1 MVDAIVGSIEVTTL
15 GGPSVVDVG
24 VDFGPS
30 GERGS
35 YYFVG
40 NGNPNIS
47 GTIIGQTPKVF
58 DMYLN
63 LLPTDEDYLFLYQ
76 YQYVNGSYVWVKL
89 VDLVPNTYNESELR
103 VFESG
108 TLSFNIPVSN
118 VVALNLIP
126 NISSSNLSIQHSI
139 LNNLSPLVSTIIVGE
154 ISTVGDLIML
164 PITIKAKEL
173 SGSSWLDLDGSYRV
187 DLSISVV

>member
-1 MVDAIVGSIEVTTL
+1 
-15 GGPSVVDVG
+15 
-24 VDFGPS
+24 
-30 GERGS
+30 
-35 YYFVG
+35 
-40 NGNPNIS
+40 
-47 GTIIGQTPKVF
+47 
-58 DMYLN
+58 MYLN
-63 LLPTDEDYLFLYQ
+63 LLSTDEDYLFLYQ

-89 VDLVPNTYNESELR
+89 VDLIPNTYNESELR

-108 TLSFNIPVSN
+108 VLSFNIPVSN

-126 NISSSNLSIQHSI
+126 SISSSNLSIQHSI
-139 LNNLSPLVSTIIVGE
+139 LNNSLPLVSTIIVGE

-164 PITIKAKEL
+164 PVTIKAKEL